1 LVQIELKFTLESST
15 FNSLQKC
22 QTKLVE
28 YGQSFGHTQFMKKII
43 ILLCIIS
50 FEISAYEL
58 LNFSNTPQR
67 TIDEIITESGL
78 SKKLISKFGC
88 GNFDR
93 TSLFTRTTIA
103 NLKLDSLKVM
113 SKTETFTYRDGAL
126 YDINSNRIYPK
137 DKFVINALRTLIR
150 FETVPEAKEL
160 IFELQQSPF
169 PFYIKKGGNRYSANH
184 NHERPNWHMNEV
196 TMIMNLDD
204 RKPMVLKLPFEKIGF
219 GGQILWNPNTD
230 AKFMEADWVERK
242 IDTDIILVHEMMHA
256 YDGMR
261 GLLDRRFVKSDEH
274 EFQPVA
280 EYRAVRMENILR
292 YALGYQNRRFYS
304 YTQGD
309 TEQKDMLDPNG
320 ETIILPAPCIG
331 WIK

>member
-1 LVQIELKFTLESST
+1 MNK
-15 FNSLQKC
+15 
-22 QTKLVE
+22 
-28 YGQSFGHTQFMKKII
+28 I
-43 ILLCIIS
+43 ILLLCTLS
-50 FEISAYEL
+50 FNISAYEL

-67 TIDEIITESGL
+67 SIEDIIIESGL
-78 SKKLISKFGC
+78 SRKTIKEFGC

-93 TSLFTRTTIA
+93 TSLFNRTNIT
-103 NLKLDSLKVM
+103 NLKFDSLKVI
-113 SKTETFTYRDGAL
+113 SDSHSYTYRDGAL
-126 YDINSNRIYPK
+126 YDQNSNRVYPR
-137 DKFVINALRTLIR
+137 DAFVKKALKTLTR
-150 FETVPEAKEL
+150 FETVPETKSL

-184 NHERPNWHMNEV
+184 NNERPNWHMNEI

-204 RKPMVLKLPFEKIGF
+204 RRPMVLKLPFQQIGF
-219 GGQILWNPNTD
+219 GGQILWNPNTN

-242 IDTDIILVHEMMHA
+242 IDTDIILAHEMMHA

-292 YALGYQNRRFYS
+292 QALGYQHRRFYS
-304 YTQGD
+304 YSKGD
-309 TEQKDMLDPNG
+309 TEQKDMLDHNG
-320 ETIILPAPCIG
+320 DTLILPAPCVD